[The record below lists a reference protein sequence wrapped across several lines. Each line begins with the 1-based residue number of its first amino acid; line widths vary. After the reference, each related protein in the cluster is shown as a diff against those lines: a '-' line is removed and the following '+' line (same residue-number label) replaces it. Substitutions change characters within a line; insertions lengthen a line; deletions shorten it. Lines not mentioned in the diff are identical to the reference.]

1 MASKNSPLNYR
12 STDLEIE
19 VIKRFRELAPF
30 LPPECRVFRELNG
43 LSPVLCLDFVL
54 CPQALKMNK
63 KQWQE
68 LARLLAYSFHYLGL
82 AETLVFKNG
91 ERLVA
96 WMTLNQ
102 ISH

>member
-30 LPPECRVFRELNG
+30 LPSECRVFRELNG
-43 LSPVLCLDFVL
+43 RSPVLCLDFAV

-63 KQWQE
+63 KQWRE
-68 LARLLAYSFHYLGL
+68 LARLLAHSFHYLGL
-82 AETLVFKNG
+82 ANTLVFKNG

-102 ISH
+102 MSS